1 MPRLLLEPAQDIVVL
16 GVKLDLVLVEVVE
29 EVIGTKDLC
38 DLDKLIRV
46 AAAVEERLL
55 SEDHRGK
62 HGTQAPHVQAVIVF
76 LEVDKQFRPFEVAG
90 GNTNVVLGPGV
101 VELSETPVDQTQLD
115 FVRIFSWL
123 GVKSL
128 IDSAAYLAVLM
139 VDHNVVRLDVAV
151 HDSLAVAEIES
162 LE

>member
-1 MPRLLLEPAQDIVVL
+1 
-16 GVKLDLVLVEVVE
+16 
-29 EVIGTKDLC
+29 
-38 DLDKLIRV
+38 
-46 AAAVEERLL
+46 
-55 SEDHRGK
+55 
-62 HGTQAPHVQAVIVF
+62 
-76 LEVDKQFRPFEVAG
+76 
-90 GNTNVVLGPGV
+90 V